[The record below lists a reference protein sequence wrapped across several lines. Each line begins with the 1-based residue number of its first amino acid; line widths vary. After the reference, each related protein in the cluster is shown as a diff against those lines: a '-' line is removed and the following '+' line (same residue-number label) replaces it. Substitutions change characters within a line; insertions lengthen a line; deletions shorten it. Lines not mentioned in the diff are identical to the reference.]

1 MQVRLTKQVKKDD
14 VFNIA
19 TLQVGGWGWVGL
31 GVTELDRVE
40 LSWWVVSS
48 E

>member
-1 MQVRLTKQVKKDD
+1 MQVRLTTHVKKVV

-31 GVTELDRVE
+31 DVTGLDRVE
-40 LSWWVVSS
+40 LSWWIVSS